1 MVRASRSAVTV
12 SCTIDPNSV
21 SAVQDGSGS
30 LGGKVPSAAA
40 GFRLGLWGCKIVS
53 VAVAVET
60 RRVMHV
66 IVGIPAWATPLAA
79 GSSYPC
85 KVGVVAPM
93 IGAGQEDV
101 S

>member
-1 MVRASRSAVTV
+1 MVRASWSAVTA
-12 SCTIDPNSV
+12 SCTTDSNSV
-21 SAVQDGSGS
+21 SAVQDGAGS

-40 GFRLGLWGCKIVS
+40 GLKLGLWGCKTVS

-66 IVGIPAWATPLAA
+66 IVRIPAWATPTAA

-85 KVGVVAPM
+85 KVSVAAPM
-93 IGAGQEDV
+93 IGAGQKDV